1 MSKRDHFQD
10 VLKNKFLKD
19 FHECED
25 LKRKKVE
32 ELSCPNCGEIEQD
45 PEYQSICGVC
55 GHLK

>member
-1 MSKRDHFQD
+1 MKNNISFNET
-10 VLKNKFLKD
+10 LKNKLLKD

-32 ELSCPNCGEIEQD
+32 ELACPNCGFVDQE
-45 PEYQSICGVC
+45 PEYQSICGNC